1 MSNSR
6 SRKFLLTINNPL
18 LYDLTHDNIKSKMMS
33 INCEYWCMCDE
44 MGLENKTPH
53 THLFFYCENAISFN
67 RVKKL
72 FPSAHIDKALGSCQ
86 ENRDYIRKEGKYQDS
101 KKKETNLI
109 ETFEEFGN
117 VPIEVKKANEKVSDM
132 VYNEIL
138 EGKSNAEIIDLH
150 PSYMNKI
157 QHINATRE
165 VLREYQFKDYYRFI
179 EVIYIYGPSRCGKT
193 SFVMNNYGY
202 SNVYRVSNYKNPFDL
217 YNGQDVLLLDEY
229 NSQIPFE
236 LFLQLTDGYPFTLS
250 ARYSDK
256 VACYSKV
263 FVISNKP
270 FEKQYEYVDIE
281 QWVAFC
287 RRFSSIY
294 KFDVGKNNF
303 DSADKLEPSTFEHR
317 KVYSYV

>member
-6 SRKFLLTINNPL
+6 SRKYLLTINNPL
-18 LYDLTHDNIKSKMMS
+18 LYDLTHDNIKSNMMS

-44 MGLENKTPH
+44 IGLENKTPH

-101 KKKETNLI
+101 EKKDTNLI

-117 VPIEVKKANEKVSDM
+117 VPIETKKANEKISVA
-132 VYNEIL
+132 VYQML
-138 EGKSNAEIIDLH
+138 LDGKDNLEIIDAY
-150 PSYMNKI
+150 PSYINKI
-157 QHINATRE
+157 PHLDKARE
-165 VLREYQFKDYYRFI
+165 TILLYKYKDLRLPK
-179 EVIYIYGPSRCGKT
+179 EVVYIYGPSRCGKT
-193 SFVMNNYGY
+193 RFVMDTFGY
-202 SNVYRVSNYKNPFDL
+202 NNVYRVSNYKNPFDK
-217 YNGQDVLLLDEY
+217 YSGQDVLLLDEF
-229 NSQIPFE
+229 NSKIDFE
-236 LFLQLTDGYPFTLS
+236 MFLELTDDYPVTLS

-256 VACYSKV
+256 VACYTKV

-270 FEKQYEYVDIE
+270 FEKQYEYVGNE

-303 DSADKLEPSTFEHR
+303 DSADKSEPSEFENR
-317 KVYSYV
+317 EVSYV